1 MNQKE
6 NKKDYAKIIGN
17 LAPYIGLV
25 AVIILFEAL
34 TGGALL
40 SSGNVQA
47 LINSVIVTALAALG
61 AVFVFGSGY
70 FDMSLGGCICFS
82 AAVGAL
88 VCVKTGSLVLGT
100 IAIVA
105 VAIAFGL
112 VKGIFAATV
121 NVPFFIFTIVLGS
134 VLSSV
139 VLVIIGNKSS
149 IKLVDAGKEIFNPTT
164 TQMTIINVI
173 CIVAFL
179 IACIFI
185 FNFTSMGIRV
195 KNLGGN
201 KISARQ
207 SGIDIRKTTIASFL
221 ISAVGVA
228 IAAFLLVLR
237 TRSISGTTAG
247 SVGNDVMIALVLG
260 GMPLSGGPRSK
271 VSAGILGAATIT
283 VLNSGLTV
291 MGLST
296 GQVQICRGIVFIVV
310 VFISSFSYRTKL
322 LPR

>member
-164 TQMTIINVI
+164 TQMLS
-173 CIVAFL
+173 L
-179 IACIFI
+179 IHI
-185 FNFTSMGIRV
+185 
-195 KNLGGN
+195 
-201 KISARQ
+201 
-207 SGIDIRKTTIASFL
+207 
-221 ISAVGVA
+221 
-228 IAAFLLVLR
+228 
-237 TRSISGTTAG
+237 
-247 SVGNDVMIALVLG
+247 
-260 GMPLSGGPRSK
+260 
-271 VSAGILGAATIT
+271 
-283 VLNSGLTV
+283 
-291 MGLST
+291 
-296 GQVQICRGIVFIVV
+296 
-310 VFISSFSYRTKL
+310 
-322 LPR
+322 